1 MKRYQKYAKQ
11 IFFFVSIF
19 CLIACDKE
27 NDNLKKTSDFKP
39 EIKNFEFFIEGEID
53 KKVLRYKQINYE
65 WTNVSNKYF
74 VDYEETWLQA
84 FSDSLNSEGSWRIRV
99 HDLDIE
105 SIQLPYSLKM
115 SEGSV
120 TWFDSRIDLIIKE
133 TDFCQGVDNG
143 CTFSLTPERGNITIT
158 KVDDR
163 IIEGNFEGKAII
175 VRTGFTPGQ
184 NESLFHE
191 IKNGKFRINYR
202 VE

>member
-1 MKRYQKYAKQ
+1 MKKYPISAAQ
-11 IFFFVSIF
+11 FFLFVAIF
-19 CLIACDKE
+19 CLIACDGE
-27 NDNLKKTSDFKP
+27 NDSLKKTSDFSLNGK
-39 EIKNFEFFIEGEID
+39 KFEFFIEGEID
-53 KKVLRYKQINYE
+53 NKLQHYKQINYE

-84 FSDSLNSEGSWRIRV
+84 FSDSLDSEGSWRIRV

-105 SIQLPYSLKM
+105 SIQLPYTLQA
-115 SEGSV
+115 SEGSIA
-120 TWFDSRIDLIIKE
+120 WFDSRVDLIVQD

-143 CTFSLTPERGNITIT
+143 CTFYLGPGEGNITIT

-163 IIEGNFEGKAII
+163 IIEGNFEGKAIL

-184 NESLFHE
+184 DESLFHE
-191 IKNGKFRINYR
+191 IENGKFRINYR